1 MFTNSLINR
10 AVVSYSSEDTGQI
23 KVRIP
28 SKFESNVVLDVSFI
42 GRKPNQATNVWSV
55 PAVGEQV
62 VVATD
67 GDDYANVFILNVN
80 PSSSVDNDQVI
91 FSGQIF

>member
-1 MFTNSLINR
+1 
-10 AVVSYSSEDTGQI
+10 VSYSSEDTGQI